1 MTISADTMYDALLR
15 KDAAYEGLFYA
26 AIRTTG
32 IFCRPTCTA
41 RKPKRENVE
50 YFTTPKDALRH
61 GYRPCK
67 VCSPMTAAGD
77 APPEI
82 GRLLTRITDRPDM
95 RLRDGDLRSLQLEP
109 SRVRRWFKKHH
120 GITFQSYQR
129 MLRINTAFKKLVQGE
144 SVTGAA
150 YESGFGS
157 VSGFSDAFRS
167 LIGTPPSAHR
177 TTTIITITRFTTPLG
192 PMFACT
198 TEKGICLL
206 EYTDRRML
214 ETELRDI
221 RKRLNGAILFGTNA
235 HLEQLQK
242 ELKEYF
248 AGSRT
253 QFDVAID
260 APGTEFQKKVWTLLR
275 KIPYGRTFSYAQ
287 QAERIG
293 RPSAVR
299 AVANANGQNRI
310 SIVIP
315 CHRVIG
321 SDGTLTGYGGG
332 LQRKQWLL
340 DHEKNNSRR
349 KR

>member
-82 GRLLTRITDRPDM
+82 GLLLTRITDRPNM
-95 RLRDGDLRSLQLEP
+95 RLRDGDLRALQLEP

-129 MLRINTAFKKLVQGE
+129 MLRINTAFKKLVQRE

-192 PMFACT
+192 PMFACA

-221 RKRLNGAILFGTNA
+221 RKRLNGAILFGSNI

-253 QFDVAID
+253 QFDVALD

-340 DHEKNNSRR
+340 DHEKSISRR
-349 KR
+349 NR